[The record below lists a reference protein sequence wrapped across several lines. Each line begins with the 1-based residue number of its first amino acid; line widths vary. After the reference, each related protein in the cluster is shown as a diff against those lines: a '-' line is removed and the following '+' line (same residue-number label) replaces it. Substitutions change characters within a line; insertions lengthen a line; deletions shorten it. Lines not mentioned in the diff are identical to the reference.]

1 MNADLYLPR
10 QPKQKRSLEKFK
22 KVLNTAEK
30 LLLNKGI
37 HSITLKEI
45 ARKANLKR
53 PTLYKFFPHSL
64 SILFALSEKHVQKI
78 VKLFKANILE
88 NKDKKLEWY
97 LNLLTDVTTIYLNKN
112 KAAAILILSINQIP
126 GSIEIKNENNKL
138 LTKKLLQLISEEGII
153 YPREKA
159 LIAVEISLAIL
170 SLGYRTEGYI
180 GARFVAEAKRAS
192 LAYIALP

>member
-1 MNADLYLPR
+1 MSADLYLPR

-64 SILFALSEKHVQKI
+64 SILFVASSKTFLKFFDASVKSTLS
-78 VKLFKANILE
+78 
-88 NKDKKLEWY
+88 
-97 LNLLTDVTTIYLNKN
+97 
-112 KAAAILILSINQIP
+112 
-126 GSIEIKNENNKL
+126 
-138 LTKKLLQLISEEGII
+138 
-153 YPREKA
+153 
-159 LIAVEISLAIL
+159 
-170 SLGYRTEGYI
+170 
-180 GARFVAEAKRAS
+180 
-192 LAYIALP
+192 

>member
-1 MNADLYLPR
+1 M
-10 QPKQKRSLEKFK
+10 
-22 KVLNTAEK
+22 
-30 LLLNKGI
+30 
-37 HSITLKEI
+37 
-45 ARKANLKR
+45 
-53 PTLYKFFPHSL
+53 
-64 SILFALSEKHVQKI
+64 
-78 VKLFKANILE
+78 
-88 NKDKKLEWY
+88 
-97 LNLLTDVTTIYLNKN
+97 
-112 KAAAILILSINQIP
+112 ILSINQIP